1 MSIKKGEKS
10 LTNIIIDDIMP
21 LKSLRVIKGGGEMIS
36 NTAQDQE
43 RATKLLLC
51 VQKLSRLSGE
61 TQEQILQ
68 IVNGMCIMAQLDE
81 SKRNPA

>member
-1 MSIKKGEKS
+1 
-10 LTNIIIDDIMP
+10 
-21 LKSLRVIKGGGEMIS
+21 MIS
-36 NTAQDQE
+36 TTAQDQE

-51 VQKLSRLSGE
+51 VQNLSRLSGE

-81 SKRNPA
+81 SKRKPA

>member
-1 MSIKKGEKS
+1 MS
-10 LTNIIIDDIMP
+10 TIIMA
-21 LKSLRVIKGGGEMIS
+21 
-36 NTAQDQE
+36 AQDRE

-51 VQKLSRLSGE
+51 VQNLSRLSGE

-81 SKRNPA
+81 SKRKPA

>member
-1 MSIKKGEKS
+1 
-10 LTNIIIDDIMP
+10 
-21 LKSLRVIKGGGEMIS
+21 MIS
-36 NTAQDQE
+36 STAQDRE

-51 VQKLSRLSGE
+51 VQNLSRLSDE

-81 SKRNPA
+81 SKRKLA

>member
-1 MSIKKGEKS
+1 M
-10 LTNIIIDDIMP
+10 TNIIIDDIMP
-21 LKSLRVIKGGGEMIS
+21 LKSLILIKGDGEMIS
-36 NTAQDQE
+36 TTAQDQE

-51 VQKLSRLSGE
+51 VQNLSRLSDE

-81 SKRNPA
+81 SKRKPA

>member
-1 MSIKKGEKS
+1 
-10 LTNIIIDDIMP
+10 
-21 LKSLRVIKGGGEMIS
+21 MIS
-36 NTAQDQE
+36 NMAQDQE

-81 SKRNPA
+81 SKRKPA